1 MPKTLHLT
9 LTYHW
14 WDKVSSGEKKAEY
27 RRFTE
32 GWRKRLNGLK
42 RGDLVVFHRGY
53 TNRTLTRRIE
63 QIRVIGGWDLPNEV
77 YQFLSAP
84 MKASSLKYNFGK
96 F

>member
-14 WDKVSSGEKKAEY
+14 WDKVVSGEKKAEY

-32 GWRKRLNGLK
+32 GWRKRLNGVK

-53 TNRTLTRRIE
+53 TGRTLTRTIE
-63 QIRVIGGWDLPNEV
+63 DIRVIGGWNLPNEV
-77 YQFLSAP
+77 YQFFKCPNESQ
-84 MKASSLKYNFGK
+84 F
-96 F
+96 FEIQFR

>member
-1 MPKTLHLT
+1 MLKTLHLT

-14 WDKVSSGEKKAEY
+14 WDKVSSGEKKAES
-27 RRFTE
+27 RRFAAT
-32 GWRKRLNGLK
+32 WRKRLNGLK

-77 YQFLSAP
+77 YQFFKCPNESQ
-84 MKASSLKYNFGK
+84 F
-96 F
+96 FEIQFR